1 MTDQQVMTDN
11 KPYLIRA
18 MYEWIEDNQC
28 TPYMVVHT
36 DLPGVRVPVEYV
48 EDGKITLNVAG
59 RSVQDL
65 TLGNDEISFAAS
77 FGGVVHY
84 ISVPCYAVAA
94 LFAREN
100 AQGMMFE
107 VVAPEDD
114 GGPEDSPPTAG
125 KPALKVVK

>member
-1 MTDQQVMTDN
+1 MTDQQRMTDN

-36 DLPGVRVPVEYV
+36 DLPGVRVPVDYV
-48 EDGKITLNVAG
+48 EDGKITLNIAG

-94 LFAREN
+94 MFAREN

-107 VVAPEDD
+107 VVVPEDGSDPD
-114 GGPEDSPPTAG
+114 GPPSPAG
-125 KPALKVVK
+125 KPSLKVVK